1 MGNWLVVGFIV
12 AKRLPDHLELNQVEV
27 VRLPREQVDKLPKG
41 RPIPNHA
48 PIEQLFGRG
57 YSVTPPDLIVRSE
70 WIARFWVESDDR
82 DDAYRTVEASMVP
95 ALISALNSFPRAY
108 PAHLEIVRVIELDA
122 NRNPIPGESAT
133 PFSLPSPFRGWDEPV
148 GLDEA
153 EVSALTNRFN
163 ALSSEPE
170 AVSIGRDFGDA
181 WRLDEISSGLA
192 PLQEAALLSFFKV
205 IEGISKS
212 VVKTSEFPDTLE
224 KQRQKLVD
232 ELRRA
237 LATGALRTQV
247 RRIRAA
253 NTELQRLEN
262 AFLSQRIKVA
272 GDTLELD
279 PDRVKDAVSFARLR
293 SRYLGHSG
301 SELPRD
307 ERQKWFDGKRAA
319 QSAIAY
325 LSGYLEWLLAGKKP
339 RSPSQRPVHRH
350 SK

>member
-1 MGNWLVVGFIV
+1 MGNWLVVGFLV
-12 AKRLPDHLELNQVEV
+12 AKRLPDHLELSQAEI
-27 VRLPREQVDKLPKG
+27 VRFPREQVEKLPKG
-41 RPIPNHA
+41 RAIPNHA

-70 WIARFWVESDDR
+70 WVARFWVESDDR
-82 DDAYRTVEASMVP
+82 DDAYRTVETGMVP
-95 ALISALNSFPRAY
+95 ALISALNSFPGAY

-122 NRNPIPGESAT
+122 NRNPIPGESAS

-153 EVSALTNRFN
+153 EVSVLTKRFT
-163 ALSSEPE
+163 ALSSDPV

-181 WRLDEISSGLA
+181 WRLGEISSGLA
-192 PLQEAALLSFFKV
+192 PLEEAALFSFFKV

-212 VVKTSEFPDTLE
+212 VVKTSEFPESLE

-237 LATGALRTQV
+237 LATGALKTQV
-247 RRIRAA
+247 RRIRVA

-262 AFLSQRIKVA
+262 AFSSQQISVA
-272 GDTLELD
+272 GEALGLD

-301 SELPRD
+301 SELPQD
-307 ERQKWFDGKRAA
+307 ERRKWFDGERAA
-319 QSAIAY
+319 QTAIAY
-325 LSGYLEWLLAGKKP
+325 LSGYLEWLDTG
-339 RSPSQRPVHRH
+339 
-350 SK
+350 